1 MIAEGPKRFIVLGQ
15 FDALLLELGNCE
27 KVCGFAGTRSLKD
40 LLNPGDGIVSAFV
53 FTRVMRFVVIDRDGL
68 NAASST
74 LDFGRAGKDDRE
86 TDEQRH
92 TSENFDSHHLVFE
105 FLYDLSLVKRM

>member
-1 MIAEGPKRFIVLGQ
+1 MVAEGPKRPIVLGQ

-53 FTRVMRFVVIDRDGL
+53 FTRVMRFVVINRNGL

-74 LDFGRAGKDDRE
+74 LDFCRAGKDDRE
-86 TDEQRH
+86 TDQQRH
-92 TSENFDSHHLVFE
+92 AGKNFESHHLVFGV
-105 FLYDLSLVKRM
+105 L